1 MQNIITVAI
10 DATGNKSEVVRRII
24 KDNFEGKIFR
34 AVNVKADGEIRE
46 YRAMLNVTK
55 HVKGVGST
63 TAHKENLM
71 TIYDMGMASELGAKG
86 IVQSCA
92 PYRSFNLE
100 TALMLSF
107 TSGSQ
112 TTTYLFTDSATVSA
126 IKDNTIKAGV
136 AAASKA
142 STMAANVLAK
152 VLG

>member
-10 DATGNKSEVVRRII
+10 DASANKSQVVRDII
-24 KDNFEGKIFR
+24 KSNFDGKIFR
-34 AVNVKADGEIRE
+34 AVNVKAAGDIRE
-46 YRAMLNVTK
+46 YRALLNVSK

-86 IVQSCA
+86 IVQSGA

-112 TTTYLFTDSATVSA
+112 TTTYLFTDAATVSA
-126 IKDNTIKAGV
+126 IKDSTIKAGV
-136 AAASKA
+136 AAAAKA

>member
-10 DATGNKSEVVRRII
+10 DATGNKSQVVRNII
-24 KDNFEGKIFR
+24 KENFDGKIFR

-71 TIYDMGMASELGAKG
+71 TIYDMGMASELGAED
-86 IVQSCA
+86 IVKSGA

-107 TSGSQ
+107 TSGSK
-112 TTTYLFTDSATVSA
+112 TITYLFTDAATVSA
-126 IKDNTIKAGV
+126 IKDSTVKAGV
-136 AAASKA
+136 VAAAKA
-142 STMAANVLAK
+142 SSMAANILAK

>member
-10 DATGNKSEVVRRII
+10 DASGNKSQVVREII
-24 KDNFEGKIFR
+24 KNNFDGKIFR
-34 AVNVKADGEIRE
+34 AVNVKADGNIRE

-86 IVQSCA
+86 IIQSGA

>member
-1 MQNIITVAI
+1 
-10 DATGNKSEVVRRII
+10 
-24 KDNFEGKIFR
+24 
-34 AVNVKADGEIRE
+34 
-46 YRAMLNVTK
+46 
-55 HVKGVGST
+55 
-63 TAHKENLM
+63 M

-86 IVQSCA
+86 IVQSGA

-112 TTTYLFTDSATVSA
+112 TTTYLFTDAATVSA
-126 IKDNTIKAGV
+126 IKDSTIKAGV
-136 AAASKA
+136 AAAAKA

>member
-10 DATGNKSEVVRRII
+10 DATGNKSEVVRHII
-24 KDNFEGKIFR
+24 KDKFEGKIFR

-46 YRAMLNVTK
+46 YRALLNVSK

-71 TIYDMGMASELGAKG
+71 TIYDMGMASELGSAG
-86 IVQSCA
+86 IVKQGA

-100 TALMLSF
+100 TTLMLSF
-107 TSGSQ
+107 TSGEK
-112 TTTYLFTDSATVSA
+112 TTTYLFTDAATVSA
-126 IKDNTIKAGV
+126 IKDSTIKAGV
-136 AAASKA
+136 NAAAKA

>member
-46 YRAMLNVTK
+46 YRALLNVSK

-71 TIYDMGMASELGAKG
+71 TIYDMGMASELGAAG
-86 IVQSCA
+86 IVKQGA

-100 TALMLSF
+100 TTLMLSF
-107 TSGSQ
+107 TSGEK
-112 TTTYLFTDSATVSA
+112 TTTYLFTDAATVSA
-126 IKDNTIKAGV
+126 IKDSTIKAGV

>member
-46 YRAMLNVTK
+46 YRALLNVSK

-71 TIYDMGMASELGAKG
+71 TIYDMGMASELGVAG
-86 IVQSCA
+86 IVKQGA

-107 TSGSQ
+107 TSGEK
-112 TTTYLFTDSATVSA
+112 TTTYLFTDAATVSA
-126 IKDNTIKAGV
+126 IKDSTIKSGV
-136 AAASKA
+136 NAAAKA

>member
-10 DATGNKSEVVRRII
+10 DASANKSQVVRDII
-24 KDNFEGKIFR
+24 KSNFDGKIFR
-34 AVNVKADGEIRE
+34 AVNVKADGNIRE
-46 YRAMLNVTK
+46 YRALLNVSK

-86 IVQSCA
+86 IVQSGA

-112 TTTYLFTDSATVSA
+112 TTTYLFTDAATVSA
-126 IKDNTIKAGV
+126 IKDSAIKAGV
-136 AAASKA
+136 AAAAKA

>member
-10 DATGNKSEVVRRII
+10 DASGNKSQVVREII
-24 KDNFEGKIFR
+24 KNNFDGKIFR
-34 AVNVKADGEIRE
+34 AVNVKADGNIRE

-86 IVQSCA
+86 IVQSGA

>member
-10 DATGNKSEVVRRII
+10 NASANKSQAVRDII
-24 KDNFEGKIFR
+24 KSNFDGKIFR
-34 AVNVKADGEIRE
+34 AVNVKADGNIRE
-46 YRAMLNVTK
+46 YRALLNVSK

-86 IVQSCA
+86 IVQSGA

-112 TTTYLFTDSATVSA
+112 TTTYLFTDAATVSA
-126 IKDNTIKAGV
+126 IKDSTIKAGV
-136 AAASKA
+136 AAAAKA

>member
-10 DATGNKSEVVRRII
+10 DASGNKSQVVREII
-24 KDNFEGKIFR
+24 KSNFDGKIFR
-34 AVNVKADGEIRE
+34 AVNVKADGNIRE

-86 IVQSCA
+86 IVQSGA

-100 TALMLSF
+100 TTLMLSF

>member
-10 DATGNKSEVVRRII
+10 DASANKSQVVRDII
-24 KDNFEGKIFR
+24 KSNFDGKIFR
-34 AVNVKADGEIRE
+34 AVNVKVDGDIRE
-46 YRAMLNVTK
+46 YRALLNVSK

-86 IVQSCA
+86 IVQSGA

-112 TTTYLFTDSATVSA
+112 TTTYLFTDAATVSA
-126 IKDNTIKAGV
+126 IKDSTIKAGV
-136 AAASKA
+136 AAAAKA

>member
-10 DATGNKSEVVRRII
+10 DASGNKSQVVREII
-24 KDNFEGKIFR
+24 KSNFDGKIFR
-34 AVNVKADGEIRE
+34 AVNVKADGNIRE
-46 YRAMLNVTK
+46 YHAMLNVTK

-86 IVQSCA
+86 IVQSGA

-112 TTTYLFTDSATVSA
+112 TTTYLFTDTATVSA

>member
-46 YRAMLNVTK
+46 YRALLNVSK

-71 TIYDMGMASELGAKG
+71 TIYDMGMASELGAAG
-86 IVQSCA
+86 IVKQGA

-100 TALMLSF
+100 TTLMLSF
-107 TSGSQ
+107 TSGEK
-112 TTTYLFTDSATVSA
+112 TTTYLFTDAATVSA
-126 IKDNTIKAGV
+126 IKDSTIKSGV
-136 AAASKA
+136 NAAAKA

>member
-10 DATGNKSEVVRRII
+10 DATGNKSQVVRNII
-24 KDNFEGKIFR
+24 KENFDGKIFR

-71 TIYDMGMASELGAKG
+71 TIYDMGMASELGAEG
-86 IVQSCA
+86 IVKSGA

-107 TSGSQ
+107 TSGAK
-112 TTTYLFTDSATVSA
+112 TTTYLFTDAATVSA
-126 IKDNTIKAGV
+126 IKDSTIKAGV
-136 AAASKA
+136 SAASKA

>member
-10 DATGNKSEVVRRII
+10 DASGNKSQVVREII
-24 KDNFEGKIFR
+24 KNNFDGKIFR
-34 AVNVKADGEIRE
+34 AVNVKADGNIRE
-46 YRAMLNVTK
+46 YRAMLNVAK
-55 HVKGVGST
+55 HVKGFRST

-86 IVQSCA
+86 IVQSGA

>member
-46 YRAMLNVTK
+46 YRALLNVSK

-71 TIYDMGMASELGAKG
+71 TIYDMGMASELGAAG
-86 IVQSCA
+86 IVKQGA

-107 TSGSQ
+107 TSGEK
-112 TTTYLFTDSATVSA
+112 TTTYLFTDAATVSA
-126 IKDNTIKAGV
+126 IKDSTIKSGV
-136 AAASKA
+136 NAAAKA